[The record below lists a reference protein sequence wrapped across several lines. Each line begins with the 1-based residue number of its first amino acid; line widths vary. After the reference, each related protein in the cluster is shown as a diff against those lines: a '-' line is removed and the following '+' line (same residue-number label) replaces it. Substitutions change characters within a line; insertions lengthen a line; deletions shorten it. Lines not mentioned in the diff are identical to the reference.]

1 MKLLKNNPAMIAT
14 LISGLLILLGWI
26 LKLNAQETI
35 ATFIFLTSFIIGGF
49 KQAKEG
55 FIDTYQN
62 KHLNVDILMVL
73 AAIGAS
79 IIGYWMEGA
88 LLIFIFSLSGSLE
101 EYATNKSTEAIASLM
116 HMQPETALKIQK
128 DGSTKEVSIKSLAIG
143 DSIFVPKGASIPIDG
158 IIEKGNG
165 IIDEAAIS
173 GEPLPVEK
181 SVGDPIFGGTI
192 NLYEGLTFTVSKDVQ
207 DTLFSKII
215 RLVEEAQNTPSK
227 TATLIKKIESTYVKI
242 VLTFVPIMIAIFYFG
257 LHWGWNESFY
267 RGMVLLVVASPCAL
281 VASATPATLAAISN
295 GAKHGIL
302 FKGGAHLEN
311 FSQIK
316 AIAFDKTGTLTQG
329 MPVVTDS
336 YFTPECT
343 TDETINAVIAM
354 EKTSTH
360 PLAKAIVNFLEPKM
374 TESIDLQFIKDQT
387 GHGLACQA
395 YADQWKIGKKEY
407 IGADIQG
414 NSVLFQEAELLQKQG
429 KTVVYIT
436 RNAQTV
442 GYLGLLDVPKSDAKE
457 MIAFFKKQNI
467 QTIMITGDNEAT
479 GQTIG
484 KQLGLDKIYANCL
497 PETKTTIIADL
508 KEEYGMI
515 AMVGDGINDAPALA
529 SAAIGIAMG
538 AGTDIAMDVADVVLM
553 KNELN
558 KLNYSY
564 ELSKKLKKITIQN
577 MIFSITIIS
586 VLILSNLFQLINLP
600 LGVIGHEGSTILVIL
615 NGLRLLRPMKS
626 HPTRSKMRKHS
637 SKETFLTNSST
648 K

>member
-1 MKLLKNNPAMIAT
+1 MKLLKKNPAMIAT
-14 LISGLLILLGWI
+14 LISGLLIILGWV
-26 LKLNAQETI
+26 LKSNSQETI
-35 ATFIFLTSFIIGGF
+35 AIFIFLTSFIIGGF

-116 HMQPETALKIQK
+116 HMQPETALKIQE
-128 DGSTKEVSIKSLAIG
+128 DGTTKEVSIKSLVIG
-143 DSIFVPKGASIPIDG
+143 DSVFVPKGASIPIDG
-158 IIEKGNG
+158 IIKKGTG

-181 SVGDPIFGGTI
+181 SVGDAIFGGTI
-192 NLYEGLTFTVSKDVQ
+192 NLYEALALTVSKDVQ

-215 RLVEEAQNTPSK
+215 RLVEEAQNTPST
-227 TATLIKKIESTYVKI
+227 TATMIKKIESTYVKI
-242 VLTFVPIMIAIFYFG
+242 VLTFVPIMIAVFYFG
-257 LHWGWNESFY
+257 LQWGWNESFY

-336 YFTPECT
+336 YFTADCT
-343 TDETINAVIAM
+343 IDELINVIVAM

-360 PLAKAIVNFLEPKM
+360 PLARAIVNSLEPKM
-374 TESIDLQFIKDQT
+374 TESIDLQFVKDHT

-395 YADQWKIGKKEY
+395 YASQWKIGKKEY
-407 IGADIQG
+407 IMADIHE
-414 NSVLFQEAELLQKQG
+414 NSVLFQEAERLQKQG
-429 KTVVYIT
+429 KTVVYVT
-436 RNAQTV
+436 RDAKTV

-457 MIAFFKKQNI
+457 MIAFFKKQHI

-479 GQTIG
+479 AQTIG
-484 KQLGLDKIYANCL
+484 TQLGLDRIYANCL

-508 KEEYGMI
+508 KKEYGMI

-529 SAAIGIAMG
+529 TASIGIAMG

-564 ELSKKLKKITIQN
+564 VLSHKLKKITIQN

-586 VLILSNLFQLINLP
+586 LLILSNLFQLINLP

-615 NGLRLLRPMKS
+615 NGLRLLQPMKS
-626 HPTRSKMRKHS
+626 HIPRSKIGIDS
-637 SKETFLTNSST
+637 SKEALLTDSLI